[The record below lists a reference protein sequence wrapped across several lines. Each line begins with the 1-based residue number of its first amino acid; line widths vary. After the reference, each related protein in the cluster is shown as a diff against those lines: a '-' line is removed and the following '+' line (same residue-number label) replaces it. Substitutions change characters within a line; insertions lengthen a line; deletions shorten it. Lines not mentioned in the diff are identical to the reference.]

1 MEIYALDERE
11 RVKITFHLKLSIF
24 VVVHW
29 WSAIMSIMAE
39 SAGSGKG
46 SYVSLSMD
54 DMKESRDGEN
64 EDEEKE
70 RKREDLHSLETLS
83 VLDECLDEFN
93 EVFRRKVRDKYCSTE
108 NISWSTASDEVK
120 VELLTERYEDGGM
133 QLCDDPLLVLLKKW
147 PASAKFCENPRFIEA
162 QSAEAVSSNC
172 QDNPVS
178 FQELIEHPNMKK
190 TVVAVLNCM
199 VSPDWRH
206 LPKCK
211 EDYSSQ
217 MKKDIELAWSSEPR
231 QSHKLSVLL

>member
-1 MEIYALDERE
+1 
-11 RVKITFHLKLSIF
+11 
-24 VVVHW
+24 
-29 WSAIMSIMAE
+29 
-39 SAGSGKG
+39 
-46 SYVSLSMD
+46 MD

-162 QSAEAVSSNC
+162 QLYITKNPHVGNDSRRCIPLELALTRRNEEVSALLIEHMKSERVLRLFSSNC

-199 VSPDWRH
+199 VSPDWHH

-211 EDYSSQ
+211 EIIPL
-217 MKKDIELAWSSEPR
+217 K
-231 QSHKLSVLL
+231 